1 MSVVSKLK
9 KTVAPAAEA
18 KPAAKRVIPRRA
30 PGTAPARKPLPKFKA
45 PADFKPAFYEIY
57 LGIGRDGM
65 IDPRSFKMIRIQGK
79 IDNPEAKRS
88 DVSEFDST
96 TMLGVIARLS
106 SIMFITNLEKR
117 LQCFPAGSKYRLTI
131 RVSKRAADGTLG
143 CTVRL
148 VHRMNAE
155 GKWRLVKDKTD
166 ITYRRLR
173 RSARVL
179 PSAFVAAQLPPKG
192 VRRKKEQEEEV
203 VVARKLGAANDEE
216 APRKIRRVA

>member
-9 KTVAPAAEA
+9 KAAPAAEA

-57 LGIGRDGM
+57 LGIGRDGL

-88 DVSEFDST
+88 DLSEFDSA

-117 LQCFPAGSKYRLTI
+117 LECFPAGSKYRLTI
-131 RVSKRAADGTLG
+131 RVSKRAADGTLAG
-143 CTVRL
+143 TVRK
-148 VHRMNAE
+148 VGHQRQSGRGAEVNSIKNRMPF
-155 GKWRLVKDKTD
+155 RKTASCFF
-166 ITYRRLR
+166 IAL
-173 RSARVL
+173 
-179 PSAFVAAQLPPKG
+179 
-192 VRRKKEQEEEV
+192 
-203 VVARKLGAANDEE
+203 
-216 APRKIRRVA
+216 